1 MPIAGFRYRLSEI
14 NSDSY
19 FEPYARY
26 DVSVAGDPTKRNI
39 SNLQLAPLLTLA
51 LSESWLVSFYPS
63 PDIRMNF
70 GDPITGQSGRLFLPF
85 DARVGRKLN
94 DHTAVSF
101 EFGVPII
108 KDYPVYSFK
117 AQVRLNRTF

>member
-39 SNLQLAPLLTLA
+39 SNLQLAPLLISRSQTL
-51 LSESWLVSFYPS
+51 
-63 PDIRMNF
+63 
-70 GDPITGQSGRLFLPF
+70 G
-85 DARVGRKLN
+85 
-94 DHTAVSF
+94 
-101 EFGVPII
+101 
-108 KDYPVYSFK
+108 
-117 AQVRLNRTF
+117 